1 MLRDDI
7 VCMNINLT
15 NRSYMFFLSV
25 PQAWHLVGTWSEQ
38 VPSDSSLIGMGELE
52 LMMTLHSIF
61 VPILLVIGIYFFIT
75 LSKEERRKAKS

>member
-1 MLRDDI
+1 MRDDI
-7 VCMNINLT
+7 VELIIILT
-15 NRSYMFFLSV
+15 NRSYMFFLSI

>member
-1 MLRDDI
+1 
-7 VCMNINLT
+7 
-15 NRSYMFFLSV
+15 MFFLSI

-38 VPSDSSLIGMGELE
+38 VPSQSNLIGMGELE

-61 VPILLVIGIYFFIT
+61 VPILLVIGVYFFIT

>member
-1 MLRDDI
+1 
-7 VCMNINLT
+7 MNINLT
-15 NRSYMFFLSV
+15 DRSYMFFLSI

-38 VPSDSSLIGMGELE
+38 VPSDSSLIGMSDIE

-61 VPILLVIGIYFFIT
+61 VPILLVIGVYFFIT

>member
-1 MLRDDI
+1 
-7 VCMNINLT
+7 MNINLT
-15 NRSYMFFLSV
+15 DSSYMFFLSI

-38 VPSDSSLIGMGELE
+38 VPSDSSLIGMSDIE

-61 VPILLVIGIYFFIT
+61 VPILLVIGVYFFIT